1 MKKFPEIKA
10 DIFHLALIR
19 LRFEDMILSLSPIFT
34 PKCIFKTK
42 VIVRKSE

>member
-34 PKCIFKTK
+34 QKC
-42 VIVRKSE
+42 